1 MHITILGA
9 GRMGT
14 PIARNLME
22 SGHRICVYNRSP
34 GNVTGLAGAGARVAV
49 TIAEAVGEAQV
60 ALTMVAGDA
69 AEEAITFG
77 PGGLLQHLPAGA
89 IHLCMSTIGVE
100 TSRRLATAHQEAG
113 QGYVAAPVLG
123 SPSFALARHLWILA
137 AGPDL
142 QVSRCL
148 PVLECLGRGITRIG
162 PRPELAHALK
172 LGAHAFTLAV
182 VEILAEVLAFA
193 EKAGYPPSEYLR
205 ILNLGLFKSPLLDAF
220 GGFMVRH
227 DHAPMDL
234 TLDQA
239 ELGMVAL
246 FQAAEAVQASLP
258 LAAPLLEE
266 VREAQARN
274 LGALDLTALSRLHRQ
289 EGGLEPGPKPRPRTR
304 FAGVPAPGGAPAPAG
319 PDHAPVGAPAPPHS
333 PPAPATPPAA
343 RPAEASRNPVVPEPP
358 RPAAPPAPVPPAP
371 APPAPA
377 PPAPVLPAPS
387 PPAPVPPA
395 PAPPAPAPPALPAPG
410 RPPGG
415 QYGYPARD
423 GNLEMVLDLWR
434 TTHFQAQKGII
445 WAWVDGRRYA
455 TPWAGLEA
463 VEHALPQVLF
473 VRIQSDTL
481 LLPQAVLEFRS
492 LLGGRARVSVA
503 GGVKLTAS
511 RGGARRLKFLLG
523 L

>member
-333 PPAPATPPAA
+333 PPAPATPPA
-343 RPAEASRNPVVPEPP
+343 PA
-358 RPAAPPAPVPPAP
+358 PPAP

-377 PPAPVLPAPS
+377 PPAPAHH
-387 PPAPVPPA
+387 A